1 MNNWIANL
9 VKYLIEG
16 IVVAVVAYYLTK
28 KTYKVSEIASIG
40 VVAALTFAILDY
52 FSPSI
57 GSSARL
63 GSGFGI
69 GANVV
74 GFAGSNGLTPGF
86 PQLPVLG
93 GAVSHPNEGKVLPGT
108 YNSFEDVEEDV
119 IEEDDMVQNN
129 INANDNFGE

>member
-1 MNNWIANL
+1 MYLYKMSNWIGNII
-9 VKYLIEG
+9 KYLIEG
-16 IVVAVVAYYLTK
+16 IVVAIVAYYLTK
-28 KTYKVSEIASIG
+28 KTYKVSEITSIG

-74 GFAGSNGLTPGF
+74 GFAGSNGLSAGL

-93 GAVSHPNEGKVLPGT
+93 GSYDN
-108 YNSFEDVEEDV
+108 FEDVDDQDVDGFED
-119 IEEDDMVQNN
+119 EDMVQEDMNN
-129 INANDNFGE
+129 NDNFGDM

>member
-1 MNNWIANL
+1 MNNWVANII
-9 VKYLIEG
+9 KYLIEG

-40 VVAALTFAILDY
+40 VVAALTFAVLDY

-74 GFAGSNGLTPGF
+74 GFAGANGLTPGF

-93 GAVSHPNEGKVLPGT
+93 GDGNVIGGA
-108 YNSFEDVEEDV
+108 YNSFENVEDDTVEE
-119 IEEDDMVQNN
+119 EDMVQNN
-129 INANDNFGE
+129 MNANDNFG